1 MSLVSGETSLGS
13 SPAAGIDARSTR
25 TGTTVTP
32 GWASANP
39 ERKAGFNLRASAGKL
54 AGVAGISQNTAD
66 GTQATHINAAHTAWN
81 VTWTAPVAVG
91 TGDSRVEAQAAHLYG
106 GTKVRFRLVGGTFRI
121 RVVGTGVN
129 LSVVGKG
136 QVTLH
141 GAGTADDG
149 SYSVNGEPYADVPDL
164 SQFALSASSP

>member
-1 MSLVSGETSLGS
+1 MRRLLVILGVLALAAPAASVAGKRDPSDGTLSVRSGRGTFTVNGKGVIIGSFVHGKVLINDPIDGDGTGPIVSG
-13 SPAAGIDARSTR
+13 DDWHKDRDDR
-25 TGTTVTP
+25 TTV
-32 GWASANP
+32 
-39 ERKAGFNLRASAGKL
+39 
-54 AGVAGISQNTAD
+54 
-66 GTQATHINAAHTAWN
+66 
-81 VTWTAPVAVG
+81 
-91 TGDSRVEAQAAHLYG
+91 YG

-164 SQFALSASSP
+164 SQFALSAASP